1 MSLVKIALNRMT
13 KFLDALKTNAE
24 KDAFREKVF
33 QGLSR
38 TQEFKPTTL
47 LHSAINRR
55 SNFTPGQLL
64 RPEGQMAAGI
74 HNYIHHNKEMAS
86 KTLGPI
92 KSKLT
97 PVGKELESHV
107 NVGVGQSKRI
117 KTQYPQNNGNLERS
131 LIGAHESH
139 ELLEHAGNIKAKGKY
154 FARNYRRNMSL
165 RKAIMYNQAKHL
177 GAQPVGGHFS
187 NAVLGRDSNLLSRN
201 FHPLEVS
208 GGGGALR
215 AANLEDVYFKQV
227 SGKEFGTKVN
237 KHDLVKL
244 RTQSSGKKRTEL
256 VHAAYPNLIRLQNA
270 AYRDIDFRE
279 FLRKKLKP
287 IYSYNFDLNIRR
299 EGEHKAKKLMSD
311 IESKVK
317 EKFPSLEKG
326 DNGFQTIKDRLQSNL
341 MSEELA
347 KDFNNGSRSLK
358 AKLVAGRKASR
369 KEKLMIDRLGAK
381 EYSYD
386 YTTLLHDITNKVS
399 KRYGLPTTP
408 YLFDYRRKLT
418 PIAKMNSKRINSSFI
433 DGGRL
438 SKGKKAAEEYD
449 KITKLMDRDYL
460 PDGEFVKLY
469 KRQEELRRQFRGLGG
484 W

>member
-13 KFLDALKTNAE
+13 KFLDALKTNVE
-24 KDAFREKVF
+24 KESFRKKVF

-55 SNFTPGQLL
+55 GNFTPGQLL
-64 RPEGQMAAGI
+64 RPEGQMATGI

-107 NVGVGQSKRI
+107 SVGQSKRI
-117 KTQYPQNNGNLERS
+117 KIQYPQNNGNLERS

-139 ELLEHAGNIKAKGKY
+139 ELLEHAGDVKAKGKY
-154 FARNYRRNMSL
+154 FARNYRRSMAL
-165 RKAIMYNQAKHL
+165 RKDVMHNQTERL
-177 GAQPVGGHFS
+177 GSHPVSSHFS
-187 NAVLGRDSNLLSRN
+187 NGVLGRDSNLLSRN

-215 AANLEDVYFKQV
+215 ASNLEDIHFKQV

-244 RTQSSGKKRTEL
+244 RTQSSNKKLGEL
-256 VHAAYPNLIRLQNA
+256 VEAAYPNLSRVEDA
-270 AYRDIDFRE
+270 AYSGLDLRGYY
-279 FLRKKLKP
+279 RKKVKP
-287 IYSYNFDLNIRR
+287 MYQYNYNLNIGRK
-299 EGEHKAKKLMSD
+299 GESTAIKLMSD

-326 DNGFQTIKDRLQSNL
+326 DNGLQTIKDSLKSRQ
-341 MSEELA
+341 MAEELA
-347 KDFNNGSRSLK
+347 KDFNGSRSLK
-358 AKLVAGRKASR
+358 HKLVVGRKASN
-369 KEKLMIDRLGAK
+369 KEKLMINRLGAK

-386 YTTLLHDITNKVS
+386 YTSLLDDIKNKTR
-399 KRYGLPTTP
+399 KKYALPLGYT
-408 YLFDYRRKLT
+408 DYKNRAL
-418 PIAKMNSKRINSSFI
+418 PSIAKMNLKRTNNRVI
-433 DGGRL
+433 DGGL
-438 SKGKKAAEEYD
+438 LAKGKRATEEYHRL
-449 KITKLMDRDYL
+449 TKLMQKDDL
-460 PDGEFVKLY
+460 PVGEWSKLY
-469 KRQEELRRQFRGLGG
+469 EKQKEIHRQFPSVKV

>member
-24 KDAFREKVF
+24 KESFRKKVF

-64 RPEGQMAAGI
+64 RPEGQMATGI
-74 HNYIHHNKEMAS
+74 HNYIHHNNVMAS

-97 PVGKELESHV
+97 PVGKELKSRV
-107 NVGVGQSKRI
+107 TVGPSKRFKI
-117 KTQYPQNNGNLERS
+117 QYPQNNGNLERS

-139 ELLEHAGNIKAKGKY
+139 ELLEHAGDIKAKGKY

-165 RKAIMYNQAKHL
+165 RKDIMSQAKHL
-177 GAQPVGGHFS
+177 GSQPVAGHFS
-187 NAVLGRDSNLLSRN
+187 NGVLGRDSNLLSRN

-215 AANLEDVYFKQV
+215 ASNLEDIHFKQV

-244 RTQSSGKKRTEL
+244 RTQSSNKKLDEL
-256 VHAAYPNLIRLQNA
+256 VEAAYPNLSRVEDA
-270 AYRDIDFRE
+270 AYSGLDLRGFY
-279 FLRKKLKP
+279 RKKIKP
-287 IYSYNFDLNIRR
+287 MYQYNYNLNIGRK
-299 EGEHKAKKLMSD
+299 GENKARKLMSD
-311 IESKVK
+311 IKSKVK

-326 DNGFQTIKDRLQSNL
+326 DNELQTIKDSFQSKL
-341 MSEELA
+341 MAEELA
-347 KDFNNGSRSLK
+347 KDFNGSKSLK
-358 AKLVAGRKASR
+358 HKLVVGRKASG
-369 KEKLMIDRLGAK
+369 KEKLMINRLGAK
-381 EYSYD
+381 EYSYNYAD
-386 YTTLLHDITNKVS
+386 LLQNIKNKTR
-399 KRYGLPTTP
+399 KKYALPLNYSSYKNRELP
-408 YLFDYRRKLT
+408 S
-418 PIAKMNSKRINSSFI
+418 IAKMNLKRTNNRIV
-433 DGGRL
+433 DGGLL
-438 SKGKKAAEEYD
+438 SKGKKVAEEHD
-449 KITKLMDRDYL
+449 RITKLMSRDDL
-460 PDGEFVKLY
+460 PVGEFSKLY
-469 KRQEELRRQFRGLGG
+469 KKQQELRRQFPSLRG

>member
-24 KDAFREKVF
+24 KESFRKKVF
-33 QGLSR
+33 EGLSR

-64 RPEGQMAAGI
+64 RPEGQMATGI

-107 NVGVGQSKRI
+107 SIGPSKRI
-117 KTQYPQNNGNLERS
+117 KIQYPQNNGNLERS

-139 ELLEHAGNIKAKGKY
+139 ELLEHAGDIKVKGKY
-154 FARNYRRNMSL
+154 FARNYRKNIDLKKDVAYHRAE
-165 RKAIMYNQAKHL
+165 RL
-177 GAQPVGGHFS
+177 GSQSIGGHFS
-187 NAVLGRDSNLLSRN
+187 NGVLGRDSNLLSRN

-215 AANLEDVYFKQV
+215 ATNLEDVYFKQV

-244 RTQSSGKKRTEL
+244 RTQSSDKKLTEL
-256 VHAAYPNLIRLQNA
+256 VKDTYTNLFRLQDAAYSGLDLRG
-270 AYRDIDFRE
+270 YY
-279 FLRKKLKP
+279 RKKVKP
-287 IYSYNFDLNIRR
+287 IYQYNYDLNIGRK
-299 EGEHKAKKLMSD
+299 GENKARKLLSD

-326 DNGFQTIKDRLQSNL
+326 YNGLQTMKDRLQANL
-341 MSEELA
+341 MAEELA
-347 KDFNNGSRSLK
+347 KDFNGSRSLK
-358 AKLVAGRKASR
+358 HKLVVGRKASG

-381 EYSYD
+381 EYSYN
-386 YTTLLHDITNKVS
+386 YANLLENLTNKTRE
-399 KRYGLPTTP
+399 KYALPLVYKNRALP
-408 YLFDYRRKLT
+408 S
-418 PIAKMNSKRINSSFI
+418 IAKMNLKRTNNKVI
-433 DGGRL
+433 DGGL
-438 SKGKKAAEEYD
+438 LIKGKKAAEEHSRL
-449 KITKLMDRDYL
+449 TKLMEKDGL
-460 PDGEFVKLY
+460 PPGEWLKLHD
-469 KRQEELRRQFRGLGG
+469 KQQEIRRQFPSVKV